1 MHIQNPFFPFIYS
14 ILAMWKKTG
23 ISVHILI
30 HEKHRQSLNRLLGCV
45 LYLSPLR
52 LSFLP
57 WYLTDVKCKEW
68 QGECKRL
75 SHSCKAW
82 APLDI
87 SSKYSSLQTLTK
99 KASLLLHFKRRDFFF
114 SLHWKTFFL
123 CVFACLKIYCI
134 LGWKQVCQIQAFGW
148 LFEPVKKACLILHLS
163 SSYIVAI
170 YRTRISFH

>member
-14 ILAMWKKTG
+14 ILATWKKTG

-75 SHSCKAW
+75 SHSFKAW

-99 KASLLLHFKRRDFFF
+99 KASLLLHFKRRDFFSQSTLEDF
-114 SLHWKTFFL
+114 FPLCLCMFKDLLHSRLKTSLSDSGIWLT
-123 CVFACLKIYCI
+123 
-134 LGWKQVCQIQAFGW
+134 LGASEES
-148 LFEPVKKACLILHLS
+148 LFTTTP
-163 SSYIVAI
+163 
-170 YRTRISFH
+170 